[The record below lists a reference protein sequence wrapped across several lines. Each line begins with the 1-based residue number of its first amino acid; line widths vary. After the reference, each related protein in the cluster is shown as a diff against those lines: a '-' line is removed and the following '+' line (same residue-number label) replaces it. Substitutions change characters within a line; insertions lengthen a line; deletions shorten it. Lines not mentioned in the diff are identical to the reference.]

1 MTEFEVLSNPPIEK
15 TEKVIE
21 EPCLVRINGNINLTS
36 YGIQSDF
43 QGNPSDKMFD
53 VPCNLQFFHICAI
66 EMPTAET
73 QIDQMIGS
81 EGGSWKR
88 LKTSQVFWKLGSNP
102 STFDEAEATC
112 TGKLILE
119 VIFNLVQSSKNEP
132 NHCPSTL
139 YIKLK
144 RCGTVIYY

>member
-15 TEKVIE
+15 MEKVIE

-53 VPCNLQFFHICAI
+53 VPCNLQFSHICAI
-66 EMPTAET
+66 EIPTAEN

-88 LKTSQVFWKLGSNP
+88 LKTSQVFCHL
-102 STFDEAEATC
+102 F
-112 TGKLILE
+112 
-119 VIFNLVQSSKNEP
+119 KNFVKSRQE
-132 NHCPSTL
+132 N
-139 YIKLK
+139 
-144 RCGTVIYY
+144 V

>member
-1 MTEFEVLSNPPIEK
+1 MTEFEVLSNSPIEK
-15 TEKVIE
+15 MEKVIE

-53 VPCNLQFFHICAI
+53 VPCNLQFSHICAI

-132 NHCPSTL
+132 NQCSL
-139 YIKLK
+139 AFYFMLK
-144 RCGTVIYY
+144 SCGTVI

>member
-1 MTEFEVLSNPPIEK
+1 MV
-15 TEKVIE
+15 KVIE

-36 YGIQSDF
+36 YGIQSYF

-102 STFDEAEATC
+102 STFDEAEAAC

-132 NHCPSTL
+132 NHCPRYVSRVMKYNKKVFHYLFFLST
-139 YIKLK
+139 
-144 RCGTVIYY
+144 